1 MVCVVGKGH
10 YMFDSEEYTTV
21 KTLCFNTISPDT
33 YISVIGRR
41 LKTVLI
47 TDVKVL
53 CQNVVSPPNTKI
65 MFGEHVCASTKP
77 SAESTSDET
86 PPEYENTSLANTTSS
101 TEGLPAW
108 VSSVISSTIVSLVC
122 SVIGFG
128 VYFIRRRILK
138 KKERQQP
145 TNSPDFELRCRLHA
159 HTPESYELY
168 LERLEN
174 PPQDIQQQFI
184 FNASHTCSSESVS
197 SDDLFSSL

>member
-10 YMFDSEEYTTV
+10 YMFDSEEYSTV
-21 KTLCFNTISPDT
+21 KTLSINTLSPDT
-33 YISVIGRR
+33 YIAITGRHLR
-41 LKTVLI
+41 TVLI
-47 TDVKVL
+47 TDGQVL
-53 CQNVVSPPNTKI
+53 CQNVDSPPNTKVV
-65 MFGEHVCASTKP
+65 FGEHVCKP
-77 SAESTSDET
+77 SAESTSDEAS
-86 PPEYENTSLANTTSS
+86 PEYENTSLANTTSS

-128 VYFIRRRILK
+128 VYFIRRRILQ

-174 PPQDIQQQFI
+174 PPQDNQQQFI